1 MFAAAA
7 SPPHPLQIPP
17 SSMVA
22 AKTDRLK
29 QAKDEAEREIAA
41 FKAEREAEFKGK
53 VRAVGGRLGGA
64 VQAALLVVDGWA
76 AACALAVHIVS
87 SASVAPCAE
96 SADSFVCCAPAPR
109 CNARSRTT
117 AAAQTP
123 TSRAWQMS
131 RHARSRASRT
141 ACSRRRRMWV
151 SIVPLG
157 VLPVGKVHVLL
168 TQVTASR
175 LCLHV
180 VTRAAA
186 ALPAKLSTVC
196 LTYATLRCC
205 LFSASG
211 AGPAAAP
218 RDDGDGCQGLSSR
231 VIHGGGPAQHHAAAA
246 ARKSLGDAAACSQEF
261 WGPQRSS
268 WRCGMPGHLE
278 AQPLLQCTCK
288 HAPSPPATAGA
299 FLHHTPSPRCIHFV
313 CH

>member
-29 QAKDEAEREIAA
+29 QAKDEAEREIAT

-76 AACALAVHIVS
+76 AACALAVRIVS

-186 ALPAKLSTVC
+186 ALPANLQLS
-196 LTYATLRCC
+196 A
-205 LFSASG
+205 
-211 AGPAAAP
+211 
-218 RDDGDGCQGLSSR
+218 
-231 VIHGGGPAQHHAAAA
+231 
-246 ARKSLGDAAACSQEF
+246 
-261 WGPQRSS
+261 
-268 WRCGMPGHLE
+268 
-278 AQPLLQCTCK
+278 
-288 HAPSPPATAGA
+288 
-299 FLHHTPSPRCIHFV
+299 
-313 CH
+313 